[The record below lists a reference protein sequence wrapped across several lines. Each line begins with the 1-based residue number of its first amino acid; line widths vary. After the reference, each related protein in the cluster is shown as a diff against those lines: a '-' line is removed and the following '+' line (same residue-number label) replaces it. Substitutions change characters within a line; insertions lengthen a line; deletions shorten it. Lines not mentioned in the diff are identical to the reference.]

1 MSYEPKPLDTS
12 NVRLPDSLEDLI
24 EQLAEN
30 VHEVWASGRLAE
42 GWRLGPQRND
52 ETKEHPNLVPFD
64 ELPDVEKEV
73 DRRTA
78 VQTLKMILAIG
89 YRIEKP

>member
-1 MSYEPKPLDTS
+1 MSYEPRPLDTS
-12 NVRLPDSLEDLI
+12 HVPWPDFLDDLV
-24 EQLAEN
+24 EHLAEN

-52 ETKEHPNLVPFD
+52 QTKEHPNLVPFD
-64 ELPDVEKEV
+64 DLPDVEKDV

>member
-1 MSYEPKPLDTS
+1 VTYKPTPLDTS
-12 NVRLPDSLEDLI
+12 NVPFPDFLDQLVER
-24 EQLAEN
+24 LAEN
-30 VHEVWASGRLAE
+30 VHEVWARGRLAE

-52 ETKEHPNLVPFD
+52 DTKEHPNLVPFD
-64 ELPDVEKEV
+64 ELPEVEKEV

-78 VQTLKMILAIG
+78 VETLKMILAIG

>member
-42 GWRLGPQRND
+42 GWRLGPQRSD